1 MIRIEK
7 VKTATLEL
15 DLWGDEKLLLTY
27 PLDNIEAYK
36 QVARVIEDIGLIETM
51 EDPKTK
57 ADIGRS
63 IKASTDV
70 VDSIKGTIKT
80 AIGKEWK
87 KLEKHEI
94 NIPLASW
101 AEILVELMNQYAGYF
116 NSITSTEGE
125 L

>member
-36 QVARVIEDIGLIETM
+36 RVAKVIEDMGLIETM

-57 ADIGRS
+57 ADIGKS

-87 KLEKHEI
+87 KLEKYELS
-94 NIPLASW
+94 IPLASW
-101 AEILVELMNQYAGYF
+101 AEILVELMNKYAGYF